1 MSLLASLDPWLGH
14 LIIGIYLVALMLFG
28 GIVLAK
34 ARQSPLWV
42 FLLLVPYVSVV
53 AVYVFAFVRWPG
65 YDGEAS
71 RDGHGRDGPARRE
84 TRGG

>member
-1 MSLLASLDPWLGH
+1 MNLLLTLEPWLGH
-14 LIIGIYLVALMLFG
+14 LIIGLYVVALMLFG

-65 YDGEAS
+65 YDPDRAG
-71 RDGHGRDGPARRE
+71 GRRKRAG
-84 TRGG
+84 